1 MNDEK
6 PGIWEM
12 AVVHRVF
19 RREFGALPAYI
30 RAVRAGDTD
39 RAAVLAEHLQ
49 DMLTGLHHHHEAED
63 RMLWPLLLE
72 RASLEKDLIHTMEA
86 QHERVAALIP
96 AIEELVPG
104 WVAEAAPARGERIAA
119 LVAELSDELD
129 AHLQQEEEEI
139 LPLVT
144 LHITVEEW
152 ERLGETGRDSIP
164 KDKLLVSL
172 GAILEEATPR
182 ERAAFLAKL
191 PVVARI
197 VWKLVGRRQYAA
209 ATNRIRTYA

>member
-1 MNDEK
+1 
-6 PGIWEM
+6 M

-39 RAAVLAEHLQ
+39 RAAVPAEHLH
-49 DMLTGLHHHHEAED
+49 DLLTGLHHHHEAED

-86 QHERVAALIP
+86 QHERVA
-96 AIEELVPG
+96 
-104 WVAEAAPARGERIAA
+104 
-119 LVAELSDELD
+119 
-129 AHLQQEEEEI
+129 
-139 LPLVT
+139 
-144 LHITVEEW
+144 
-152 ERLGETGRDSIP
+152 
-164 KDKLLVSL
+164 
-172 GAILEEATPR
+172 
-182 ERAAFLAKL
+182 FLAKL

>member
-1 MNDEK
+1 MV
-6 PGIWEM
+6 
-12 AVVHRVF
+12 VVHRVF

-39 RAAVLAEHLQ
+39 RAAVLAEHLK
-49 DMLTGLHHHHEAED
+49 DILTGLHHHHETED

-72 RASLEKDLIHTMEA
+72 RASPEKDLILTMEA

-96 AIEELVPG
+96 AIEDLLPG

-119 LVAELSDELD
+119 LVAELSGELD
-129 AHLQQEEEEI
+129 AHLKQEEEEI

-144 LHITVEEW
+144 RHVTVEEW
-152 ERLGETGRDSIP
+152 ESLGEAGRESIP

-182 ERAAFLAKL
+182 ERADFLAKL
-191 PVVARI
+191 PLVARI
-197 VWKLVGRRQYAA
+197 VWMLVGRRQYAA
-209 ATNRIRTYA
+209 ATNRIRTYR